1 MAYDETKVVN
11 VKALKDTATRIKT
24 EYLVAISKAGH
35 ARFQKSDTVPD
46 AGTAEENVL
55 YLVHNDETGHYDVYA
70 LIDGVVEL
78 LDDTTVS
85 LDGYVTDDDLAEALN
100 GVTEHDEARV
110 NPDPAS
116 VAVMVACGFCPTCE
130 MLDGKIRFRALQVP
144 ASAISVRYRIQQG
157 KE

>member
-1 MAYDETKVVN
+1 MAVVAFN
-11 VKALKDTATRIKT
+11 HLKSLALKVKAEIAEVANAAADALEELEAQKPDKAQDTNADPN
-24 EYLVAISKAGH
+24 YYDL
-35 ARFQKSDTVPD
+35 
-46 AGTAEENVL
+46 TA
-55 YLVHNDETGHYDVYA
+55 A
-70 LIDGVVEL
+70 
-78 LDDTTVS
+78 
-85 LDGYVTDDDLAEALN
+85 

>member
-1 MAYDETKVVN
+1 MAVVVFN
-11 VKALKDTATRIKT
+11 HLKSLALKVKAEIAEVANAAADALEELEAQKPDKAQEVSATIPVTGWSADTNA
-24 EYLVAISKAGH
+24 YPNYYDL
-35 ARFQKSDTVPD
+35 
-46 AGTAEENVL
+46 TA
-55 YLVHNDETGHYDVYA
+55 A
-70 LIDGVVEL
+70 
-78 LDDTTVS
+78 
-85 LDGYVTDDDLAEALN
+85 

-116 VAVMVACGFCPTCE
+116 AAVMVACE

>member
-1 MAYDETKVVN
+1 MAVIAFNHLKSLALK
-11 VKALKDTATRIKT
+11 VKAEIAEVANAAADALEELEAQKPDKAQEVSATIPVTGWSADTNA
-24 EYLVAISKAGH
+24 YPNYYDL
-35 ARFQKSDTVPD
+35 
-46 AGTAEENVL
+46 TA
-55 YLVHNDETGHYDVYA
+55 A
-70 LIDGVVEL
+70 
-78 LDDTTVS
+78 
-85 LDGYVTDDDLAEALN
+85 

>member
-1 MAYDETKVVN
+1 MSRALK
-11 VKALKDTATRIKT
+11 VKAEIAEVANAAADALEELEAQKPDKAQEVSATIPVTGWSADTNA
-24 EYLVAISKAGH
+24 YPNYYDL
-35 ARFQKSDTVPD
+35 
-46 AGTAEENVL
+46 TA
-55 YLVHNDETGHYDVYA
+55 A
-70 LIDGVVEL
+70 
-78 LDDTTVS
+78 
-85 LDGYVTDDDLAEALN
+85 

>member
-1 MAYDETKVVN
+1 MAVVAFN
-11 VKALKDTATRIKT
+11 HLKSLALKVKAEIAEVANAAADALEELEAQKPDKAQEVSATIPVTGWSADTNA
-24 EYLVAISKAGH
+24 YPNYYDL
-35 ARFQKSDTVPD
+35 
-46 AGTAEENVL
+46 TA
-55 YLVHNDETGHYDVYA
+55 A
-70 LIDGVVEL
+70 
-78 LDDTTVS
+78 
-85 LDGYVTDDDLAEALN
+85 

-116 VAVMVACGFCPTCE
+116 VAVME

>member
-1 MAYDETKVVN
+1 MAVVAFN
-11 VKALKDTATRIKT
+11 HLKSLALKVKAEIAEVANAAADALEELEAQKPDKAQEVSATIPVTGWSADTNA
-24 EYLVAISKAGH
+24 YPNYYDL
-35 ARFQKSDTVPD
+35 
-46 AGTAEENVL
+46 TA
-55 YLVHNDETGHYDVYA
+55 
-70 LIDGVVEL
+70 
-78 LDDTTVS
+78 
-85 LDGYVTDDDLAEALN
+85 
-100 GVTEHDEARV
+100 V